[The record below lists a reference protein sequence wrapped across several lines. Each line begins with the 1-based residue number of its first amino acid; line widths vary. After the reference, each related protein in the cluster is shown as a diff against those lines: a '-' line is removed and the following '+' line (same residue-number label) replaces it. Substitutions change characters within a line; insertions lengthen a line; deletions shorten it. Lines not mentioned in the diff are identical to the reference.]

1 MLNCVKQIFRNKI
14 QCLCENQYGSKNM
27 DVLTRKQ
34 RKYNMSRI
42 RAVDTKAEVVLRKA
56 LWKKGLRYCKNYAA
70 LPGKPD
76 IVLTRQKIAI
86 FVDGDFWHARG
97 HQDNPGE
104 QVATNKAFWQ
114 KKLARNV
121 ERDRE
126 VNDELTEAGWLVL
139 RFWESEIK
147 NNLTLCLSQIE
158 AYI

>member
-1 MLNCVKQIFRNKI
+1 
-14 QCLCENQYGSKNM
+14 M
-27 DVLTRKQ
+27 DVLSREQ
-34 RKYNMSRI
+34 RHHNMSRI
-42 RAVDTKAEVVLRKA
+42 RAADTKAEVILRKA
-56 LWKKGLRYCKNYAA
+56 LWGKGLRYRKNYAA

-104 QVATNKAFWQ
+104 QVTTNKEFWQ

-139 RFWESEIK
+139 RFWESDIK
-147 NNLTLCLSQIE
+147 KDLSYCIGQIE
-158 AYI
+158 KYL

>member
-1 MLNCVKQIFRNKI
+1 
-14 QCLCENQYGSKNM
+14 M
-27 DVLTRKQ
+27 DVLSREQ
-34 RKYNMSRI
+34 RHHNMSRI
-42 RAVDTKAEVVLRKA
+42 RAADTKAEVILRKA
-56 LWKKGLRYCKNYAA
+56 LWGKGLRYRKNYTA

-104 QVATNKAFWQ
+104 QVATNKEFWQ

-121 ERDRE
+121 ERDKE
-126 VNDELTEAGWLVL
+126 VNDQLTDAGWLVL

>member
-1 MLNCVKQIFRNKI
+1 
-14 QCLCENQYGSKNM
+14 M
-27 DVLTRKQ
+27 DVLTKSQ
-34 RKYNMSRI
+34 RHKNMKNI
-42 RAVDTKAEVVLRKA
+42 GCTDTKPEIILRKA
-56 LWKKGLRYCKNYAA
+56 LWKAGLRYRKNYTA
-70 LPGKPD
+70 LPGTPD

-104 QVATNKAFWQ
+104 QVATNKEFWQ

-139 RFWESEIK
+139 RFWEKDI
-147 NNLTLCLSQIE
+147 LMDLSSCISYIE
-158 AYI
+158 SYL